1 MKIVVFKDE
10 VTMLS
15 GPFKEELESGEYYE
29 MPDELVN
36 RYRDALYQ
44 LEELELEIVQWTSNH
59 PMASEQQDLEVAPT
73 IPILPPGVDK

>member
-1 MKIVVFKDE
+1 MKIIVFKDD

-15 GPFKEELESGEYYE
+15 EPFKEELESGEYYE

-44 LEELELEIVQWTSNH
+44 LEELELEISEWTNTH
-59 PMASEQQDLEVAPT
+59 PMVSEREDIEVAPT
-73 IPILPPGVDK
+73 VPILPPGVDK